1 MPHPGARSRRLL
13 DLRLGYI
20 FQTIHSMPS
29 DVSSMEQSTGSE
41 WSSVVCGKAKKLD
54 EQPARRCLET
64 VRVAKNILTGLYYG
78 SFRAECLCYAPKFD
92 PSRGG
97 AIGQD
102 WRFLTRIRV
111 VVGSLQCPLSPRS
124 HRSSIVLR
132 AWLAA
137 LTGHTSAAVLMV
149 LIAGVLEADRGAE
162 TSIAS
167 NSYADCLRNECKG
180 LLQCVG

>member
-1 MPHPGARSRRLL
+1 
-13 DLRLGYI
+13 
-20 FQTIHSMPS
+20 MPS

-97 AIGQD
+97 RDRSRLAISDTDQSG
-102 WRFLTRIRV
+102 RRKSSV
-111 VVGSLQCPLSPRS
+111 
-124 HRSSIVLR
+124 SIVTEVTPFVDSAQSLAGSFNR
-132 AWLAA
+132 AHV
-137 LTGHTSAAVLMV
+137 GGSAD
-149 LIAGVLEADRGAE
+149 GVNRGG
-162 TSIAS
+162 S
-167 NSYADCLRNECKG
+167 
-180 LLQCVG
+180 